1 METNEIK
8 DEQDITV
15 VYVLIEITEDGVP
28 LCSVYSTY
36 EYAMQRKILLKAR
49 QPKSQ
54 YYINAEV
61 LRYENKETD

>member
-8 DEQDITV
+8 EKQDITV

-36 EYAMQRKILLKAR
+36 EHAMQSKILLKAR
-49 QPKSQ
+49 QPKNQ

-61 LRYENKETD
+61 IRHGK